1 MVKID
6 IFDILKVLPNFAD
19 WYILIGAV
27 VERGAVAVV
36 EWIERLG
43 YVAYGRGFGSWLG
56 LTSHWRNLFQT
67 SN

>member
-6 IFDILKVLPNFAD
+6 IFDIFEGSTRFAD

-36 EWIERLG
+36 EWIVRLG
-43 YVAYGRGFGSWLG
+43 YVAGLNPGLG
-56 LTSHWRNLFQT
+56 
-67 SN
+67 